1 MALRRTIDLLPEIF
15 RTDTN
20 RKFLAATLDQLTQEP
35 NLKRTQGFVGRRVG
49 PGVNPANNY
58 VVEPTT
64 TRSNYQLEPGVTF
77 LKPNTTQVQDTI
89 TYPGFIDSLALQN
102 GDVTRQDRLW
112 ESEYYSWD
120 PFCDLDKFVNYSQYY
135 WLPGGPESVDVA
147 VEAVPLSDS
156 FDVTRTDISYV
167 FSGVPGTNPTI
178 TLARGGNYSFNV
190 NQVGYNFWIQAAPGI
205 SGRLPATPNV
215 SSRDVYGVVNNG
227 EDQGTVEFYVP
238 LKTSQDFY
246 YSLAEITPVDLATPT
261 IKFSQLNNVYVAD
274 FLAQYPTGIDGI
286 TQLNGRTIVFTN
298 TIQGAEAG
306 GWQIITDDSTVVDIT
321 MQSQRYSVWRI
332 NYVTGI
338 DGLPYM
344 QLDSIL
350 SVPNLSRFRILY
362 GETYSSTQFY
372 KDASGYF
379 EQIPL
384 LTAAQDVL
392 YYQDSANPEMFGQ
405 IRLVDPTVTLPLD
418 VNEIIGAKNY
428 TSPNGVV
435 FTNGLKVQFRGAATP
450 AQFQNLEY
458 YVEGVGTGPGITA
471 RVGFI
476 NGEAYFG
483 AYHVYQ
489 GQKMTGLV
497 HSTTVYQQ
505 NIYDTIEESLANP
518 GLGGPTGAAIPQ
530 DPVAGAAEGN
540 GIRLVPVNAMITPET
555 YTKSAV
561 TPYDSTAYDIGAFD
575 ASLNAPLIPDYLTQN
590 RASADRNAWSRS
602 NRWFHIDVINYTA
615 EINGSSPVVNNDQRA
630 RRPIIEFRANQR
642 LWNNG
647 TLAKAPVNVIDFAQ
661 TDALSNINGQIG
673 YGVDGYT
680 FFDGT
685 RVIFAADRDPQVRNR
700 IYQVTFI
707 DPTNSGTLVI
717 DLVPTLD
724 SEPLIEETVV
734 SINGVI
740 QQGQTHWFDGVT
752 WQLAQQKSGVNQ
764 APLFDVYDANGYS
777 FGDRTI
783 YPSSTFIGS
792 KLFGYADG
800 GNLTLDPV
808 LGLSLQYLNINN
820 VGDIVFDNYFYND
833 TFVYVKN
840 STSSELNISTGF
852 VRQYIDRISF
862 SDLLGWQAAA
872 AQNRSRQVFQF
883 TYTGSTLTL
892 DVPVDVDSIYPPIQI
907 YVEGLFIDPGTYTY
921 TVVGSTTVITFTTQ
935 PVAGTIIEVQAI
947 SNQASSIGY
956 YQVPLN
962 LENNAING
970 NSSEFTLGTVRT
982 HYESIGQNLRGI
994 QGPINGAN
1002 NSRDL
1007 GNILPYGIEI
1017 VQHSSPLVLPGVFL
1031 RRQQYELFNSLTY
1044 NNQEYNK
1051 YKALLLDLASRGD
1064 FVNSTPTQVLDAVT
1078 QEISIGRNEMFPFY
1092 WSDML
1097 PAGETYNE
1105 LTYTVTPI
1113 STGTFDLTQVYDFT
1127 SSNFQSV
1134 LVYLNGEILTRGP
1147 DYTASVGAAT
1157 VVLSVTL
1164 TTGDVVSIREY
1175 PTTYGSFVPNTPTK
1189 MGLYPSWEPVIYIDE
1204 SYLEPTQVIRGH
1216 DGSITVAFGDYRDQV
1231 LLEFE
1236 TRIYNNL
1243 KIVSPIPLDVADVVP
1258 GQFRTTDYTLD
1269 EINNILL
1276 PDFLSWIGWNKL
1288 DYTSQTYVAGDPF
1301 TYNYSQSGDRL
1312 TKQPLLGAWR
1322 GIYNYF
1328 YDTTTPNTTPWE
1340 MLGFS
1345 EEPSWWQEQYGSVP
1359 YTSGNLVL
1367 WEDLEAGLIADP
1379 DNPRIDP
1386 RYARPGLTQV
1396 IPSGDEGQ
1404 LLNPLDAVVGNFDST
1419 SFRRSWAFGD
1429 DGPVES
1435 AWRTSSAWPFA
1446 VMRLLA
1452 LTKPAQFFNLFV
1464 DRDRYVYDDALEQYL
1479 WDQRYRIVPENIQPL
1494 YGNGVSRA
1502 SYINW
1507 IVDYNRQRG
1516 VDSSQLLANTL
1527 HSLNVQL
1534 CWRMASFS
1542 DKRYLKIYT
1551 ERSTPTGQNAS
1562 LLLPDE
1568 SYQLL
1573 LYQNSP
1579 LESSTYSSVIVQTT
1593 SDGWAV
1599 LGYNSQA
1606 SYFEILASRPTGV
1619 TITISAGGSAERV
1632 PVEYTNT
1639 VVRVPYGFVF
1649 TNRAALCDFLM
1660 SYGELLTQ
1668 RGFAF
1673 EGTENGYIMNWTQ
1686 MAQEFL
1692 YWSNQ
1697 GWTSGSIINLNPG
1710 ATRISITR
1718 PGVVA
1723 ESLSPPR
1730 LDSIILNQNSQAI
1743 PPGNLVIDRFENT
1756 LRVTSLNADTINYL
1770 NVRFTAFEHV
1780 MVLDNRSIFADL
1792 IYDPVTGARQSRV
1805 LVSGWLSGDWNG
1817 TVNAPGF
1824 VLNQDN
1830 IQEWVPNR
1838 KYTKGDI
1845 VLFKDQYWS
1854 AGTIIQPSAKF
1865 DYSVWVKSDYADIQ
1879 KGLLP
1884 NSPNASDQ
1892 LSLSYSV
1899 YNANLETE
1907 VDLFSYG
1914 LIGFRPR
1921 QYMAALNLDDVS
1933 QVQLYQQFL
1942 GSKGT
1947 RPAAEIFTFA
1957 DLGKEVAQ
1965 YDIYEYWAMLRST
1978 YGANANRSFFEVLLE
1993 AAKLES
1999 NPSLVQIIQPDTE
2012 SQADQTVFVSD
2023 ILKSNY
2029 KITSPNILP
2038 TTLNTPDNSLPGAGY
2053 VDIDDVDITVFDLS
2067 DNNVLAAQLDTIGI
2081 DTSIWVARVNTYDW
2095 TVYRAEKV
2103 PGTIVKVEDNLESA
2117 SIATFNQAHGLNA
2130 GDTLIIK
2137 YFSND
2142 INGVYQVLSV
2152 PTITTV
2158 IIDYTFSGFQT
2169 AETGVGLG
2177 LTLQPSRVQQPADVS
2192 LLPYADQLLPGVMAW
2207 VDNDGTGHWIVLEK
2221 TDPFVETATLV
2232 PKAPEPY
2239 SQYGATVA
2247 QGLSNLS
2254 ALVGAPNYNPSNSA
2268 NAPGVVYS
2276 YVKNDRDIYEQ
2287 NSLLTLTTTD
2297 TIGYGNAVD
2306 IGDQSWAIVGASQ
2319 SNSNQGYVTT
2329 IYVKPGS
2336 NFFEQRQLL
2345 VAPDQDFANGEFG
2358 YAVVMSMNER
2368 WMYISAPGLN
2378 RVHAYTRVDVE
2389 QQSVEYLT
2397 SDTVIS
2403 YNWSDYIVADYIKP
2417 DQINVVLDNVLLTY
2431 ETDYVVTPTNITFFG
2446 SPSNNK
2452 LLTISRRN
2460 AAQLDQA
2467 LVLGVTATTTGS
2479 GSGAEFTV
2487 NNVRGVYTVNLT
2499 AGGIDYTVGDTLT
2512 IDQDTVATPDAI
2524 PPAPI
2529 VTSYVSGTGVTI
2541 TVANT
2546 TGIMPGMIVV
2556 GNGFTQGQYVEVVP
2570 NGTDLVLNQSPDGAA
2585 SGALTFSYDI
2595 KVFVT
2600 EVNALTGAIVDFTV
2614 SGGTGVTTQTE
2625 YNITNYLATVTDIYS
2640 FSVKVDNVLQ
2650 RPKMD
2655 YDFNSDSSIVD
2666 PMILVF
2672 TTVPP
2677 AGAVIAVS
2685 SESYFNY
2692 VGTLPTAGL
2701 GLVGGERFGQSI
2713 ACDADGSQV
2722 TVGCPGKDNNTG
2734 VVYVFD
2740 RNTQRFI
2747 VNNSAQTEY
2756 QTVQDLD
2763 IPGFISVTQNGVVLI
2778 PSGLNINGQYTVDV
2792 TNPADQFVNITSTLN
2807 VGDVIEISTNQFTL
2821 LKTIESVLPAEGNQ
2835 FGSKLDQCPTDY
2847 GVYIASPFDSAIQE
2861 EAGSVEF
2868 YQNQTEVYG
2877 SITSTIANPV
2887 LTAGEYI
2894 RLDNTYVELTG
2905 TTISALVDDIVA
2917 AQVPNITATLTPN
2930 LTLEGDGSTKIF
2942 DVGSIYSSA
2951 ASVTSTV
2958 VYVNGIL
2965 QNYGSEYTYDS
2976 ATQQIIFTT
2985 APFNTSNILVVSGRI
3000 IISVENFSASV
3011 PGNRLKVLPGTGT
3024 LFADLGIN
3032 PYAYTQTIVSPVSQ
3046 KFAHFGQGLYI
3057 SENTTTL
3064 IVGAPNGSMI
3074 RATTFDL
3081 NQTVF
3086 DSDSTSFSDTT
3097 LNSGA
3102 VYSFDALSAVNA
3114 SVDNPKQF
3122 VFGQQFTN
3130 NNLQSLD
3137 QFGTA
3142 VDYTTGILLA
3152 GTPGYDRGDS
3162 SGADFGQVLQY
3173 HNLDNLPAWQIKRR
3187 QLPAVDISLMD
3198 TVFMY
3203 DRVSGNTKQYFDY
3216 FDPLQGTVL
3225 GVVRQNL
3232 DFIGGVDP
3240 AAYNVGLLNNYG
3252 VKWGEERVGQI
3263 WWDTNN
3269 VRFIDPHQ
3277 SIGIDKSDIVYAS
3290 RRWGQLFPG
3299 STVDMYQWIVS
3310 DVAPANYTGPG
3321 TPKDITSYVIS
3332 SSLTDQGFVTTQYYF
3347 WVTGISTVNTAA
3359 RKTLSIDT
3367 LRNYIE
3373 NPRASGIAYIAP
3385 INSSTIAIYNG
3396 LQYISADDTIFHI
3409 EFDKQFTEAAVHV
3422 EYQLIPQGRADGF
3435 LNDTLYRKMLDSFT
3449 GSDTTGNP
3457 VPDPFLSPTNQ
3468 YGVEFR
3474 PRQSMFVN
3482 RFLALKNYL
3491 GQANTV
3497 LAQFPIVETRSLA
3510 LLNSYD
3516 PEPAASTGAWDKRV
3530 ANLEE
3535 LSYQNL
3541 NAVPLGYKYL
3551 VSSDSNNNGLWTIYQ
3566 VAAIG
3571 TLLGE
3576 VGLNLIRVQNY
3587 DTRNYWSTIDWYSPS
3602 YNQYTRISL
3611 EVPNESAL
3619 ETITVAEGSAV
3630 KVIANAQGKWEIYLY
3645 SSGNWTRVG
3654 LQNGTVEFS
3663 KVLWDY
3669 AAGRFGFDSEVF
3681 DAQYYDQAPIIETR
3695 KIIEAINQELLIGDL
3710 LIERNNLLMLIFNYI
3725 LSEQQAP
3732 NWLIKTSLIDVDH
3745 TIRDLVPFQIY
3756 RRDNQDFVLDYI
3768 NEVKPYHVQIREF
3781 NLRYQGLDRYLGSL
3795 TDYDLPAYYDPLQKL
3810 FVSPVLD
3817 NTGTLSTTSSVPS
3830 TSPIW
3835 QTFPY
3840 NQWFQNYL
3848 LSIESVTIVSSGSGY
3863 SVAPEVVVTGNC
3875 LRQAV
3880 MTARINSAGE
3890 VVEITVLDAGAGYS
3904 ETATITFDSGSGSG
3918 ALAVAVMGNGQVRN
3932 IVTTI
3937 KYDRYQYASTIQ
3949 EWIPNV
3955 NYDNGDQVRYAN
3967 IVWAANSDDST
3978 GVRSETF
3985 DPTQWVKI
3993 DAATLSGVD
4002 RTMGFY
4008 TPTVNQPG
4016 LDLAQLISGVDYP
4029 GVQVDAPDFD
4039 QNTGFDVG
4047 NFDVNPY
4054 DNISYG
4060 PEGAPTY
4067 DPAILDAIYE
4077 SNFVDPYLGTLPT
4090 SINVDGGAFVDAYE
4104 SHAPEELVPGITY
4117 DTLDFRVYTTPGADW
4132 SGDGHGFPMG
4142 QRKFEYDPAS
4152 PELDFAGVLT
4162 YPVQVRVFNQTTEVE
4177 LSLDIDYTIN
4187 WVNFVV
4193 TMLSS
4198 NGTGDIIAV
4207 VAYAL
4212 GGGNQVYTD
4221 SYIGSD
4227 IVDTV
4232 IIPFPYDL
4240 ITDFAIFSNGTQ
4252 VTDYTASAVVPG
4264 RTLIE
4269 FGSSFVS
4276 TDRVTITALGSG
4288 SASVTTGWSTPVTQY
4303 ILSDGSLSYTLTN
4316 SVQGTNPINAIVNKN
4331 GVRARPS
4338 QGIEYTGNGS
4348 QLTYALPDR
4357 GGYDQSLIGGNDVSV
4372 YINNVAQTLGV
4383 NFVLDP
4389 DDGSTAR
4396 SVTLTTAPAI
4406 GATVLISV
4414 RTKAQ
4419 YWIVGNTI
4427 TFQPAQGLI
4436 PVLGD
4441 VITVTTFNDTAEQN
4455 MVTHV
4460 FVGPT
4465 TQGTQIAEGYDITLY
4480 DEGNI
4485 PNALGSFDYS
4495 TGIIVSSNAFNIG
4508 QTILSPERLVV
4519 TLDGRYLFP
4528 DTGYTVD
4535 GSTVTVLGPVINAA
4549 QIVAITMFAQEAV
4562 PSAMAF
4568 RIFQDMRGQ
4577 QTTYRITPS
4586 TTATVTQAVLAT
4598 DDIIYVD
4605 NANALAQP
4613 NLPNGFFG
4621 LITINGERITYRYRD
4636 TVANTVSGLRRGTAG
4651 TGAAAHAM
4659 GSLIYDIGAANL
4671 LAPEYQDRI
4680 VAVNFLGNGV
4690 NTDFI
4695 TPIVVETLDSTE
4707 QVEAIQ
4713 VFVGGTLQQGGYTI
4727 ESANPVLI
4735 QFNEAPANG
4744 YQVSIQVRQ
4753 GESWYQPGTSAPS
4766 NGVPLQNTNT
4776 PAARFLRGE

>member
-102 GDVTRQDRLW
+102 GNVTRQDRLW

-156 FDVTRTDISYV
+156 FDVTRTDISYA
-167 FSGVPGTNPTI
+167 FSGIPGINPTI

-190 NQVGYNFWIQAAPGI
+190 NQVGYNFWIQSAPGVG
-205 SGRLPATPNV
+205 GRLPSTPNV

-238 LKTSQDFY
+238 LKTAQDFY
-246 YSLAEITPVDLATPT
+246 YNLTEIVPVDLATPT
-261 IKFSQLNNVYVAD
+261 IKFSQINNVYVAD

-286 TQLNGRTIVFTN
+286 TELSGRTIVFTN

-306 GWQIITDDSTVVDIT
+306 GWQIINGSTVVDIT

-332 NYVTGI
+332 NYITGI
-338 DGLPYM
+338 NGLPYM
-344 QLDSIL
+344 QLDSIVN
-350 SVPNLSRFRILY
+350 VPNLSRFRILY

-392 YYQDSANPEMFGQ
+392 YYQDSVNPEIFGQ
-405 IRLVDPTVTLPLD
+405 IRLVDPTTTLPID

-435 FTNGLKVQFRGAATP
+435 FTNGLKVQFRGTTTP
-450 AQFQNLEY
+450 AQFQDLEY

-518 GLGGPTGAAIPQ
+518 GLGGPTGAALPQ
-530 DPVAGAAEGN
+530 DPVAGAVEGN
-540 GIRLVPVNAMITPET
+540 GIQLIPVSAMITPET

-590 RASADRNAWSRS
+590 RASTDRNAWSRS

-615 EINGSSPVVNNDQRA
+615 EINGSAPVVNNDQRA

-647 TLAKAPVNVIDFAQ
+647 TLAKAPVNIIDFAQ

-680 FFDGT
+680 FLEGN
-685 RVIFAADRDPQVRNR
+685 RVIFAADRDPRVRNR

-717 DLVPTLD
+717 DLVPTAD
-724 SEPLIEETVV
+724 SEPLILETVV
-734 SINGVI
+734 SINGVV

-764 APLFDVYDANGYS
+764 APFFDVYDTNGYS
-777 FGDRTI
+777 FGDRTV
-783 YPSSTFIGS
+783 YPSSTFAGS

-800 GNLTLDPV
+800 GTLILDPV

-840 STSSELNISTGF
+840 STSFELNISTGF

-862 SDLLGWQAAA
+862 SDLLGWQTAA

-892 DVPVDVDSIYPPIQI
+892 DVPVNVDSVYPPIQI
-907 YVEGLFIDPGTYTY
+907 YVEGLFIDPNTYTY
-921 TVVGSTTVITFTTQ
+921 SIVGSTTVISFITQ
-935 PVAGTIIEVQAI
+935 PVPGTIIEVQAI

-962 LENNAING
+962 LENNAVNG
-970 NSSEFTLGTVRT
+970 NSAEFTLGTIRT
-982 HYESIGQNLRGI
+982 HYESIGQNLREI

-1064 FVNSTPTQVLDAVT
+1064 FVNSTPTQVLDTVT

-1097 PAGETYNE
+1097 PAGDTYNE
-1105 LTYTVTPI
+1105 LIYNVTPI
-1113 STGTFDLTQVYDFT
+1113 STSTFDLTQVYDFT

-1157 VVLSVTL
+1157 VVLSVAL
-1164 TTGDVVSIREY
+1164 TTGDVVTIREY

-1189 MGLYPSWEPVIYIDE
+1189 MGLYPAWEPVIYIDE

-1243 KIVSPIPLDVADVVP
+1243 KIVSPIPLDVVDVVP

-1288 DYTSQTYVAGDPF
+1288 NYTDQTYIAGDPF

-1340 MLGFS
+1340 MLGFT
-1345 EEPSWWQEQYGSVP
+1345 EEPSWWQEQYGSAP

-1379 DNPRIDP
+1379 TNPRIDP

-1404 LLNPLDAVVGNFDST
+1404 LLSPLDAVVGNFDST

-1507 IVDYNRQRG
+1507 IIDYNRQRG
-1516 VDSSQLLANTL
+1516 IDSSQLLTNTL
-1527 HSLNVQL
+1527 QSLNVQL

-1573 LYQNSP
+1573 LYQNLP
-1579 LESSTYSSVIVQTT
+1579 LEAATYSSVIVQTT

-1606 SYFEILASRPTGV
+1606 SYFEILASRPTGT

-1632 PVEYTNT
+1632 PVEYTST

-1668 RGFAF
+1668 RGFTF

-1723 ESLSPPR
+1723 ESLTPPR
-1730 LDSIILNQNSQAI
+1730 LDSIILNQNSQAV

-1854 AGTIIQPSAKF
+1854 AGTIIQPAAEF
-1865 DYSVWVKSDYADIQ
+1865 DYSVWIKSDYADIQ

-1899 YNANLETE
+1899 YNANLENE
-1907 VDLFSYG
+1907 VNLFSYG

-1921 QYMAALNLDDVS
+1921 QYMQALNLDDVS

-1947 RPAAEIFTFA
+1947 RPSAEIFSFA
-1957 DLGKEVAQ
+1957 DLGKEIAQ
-1965 YDIYEYWAMLRST
+1965 YNIYEYWAMLRST
-1978 YGANANRSFFEVLLE
+1978 YGANANRSFFEVRLE
-1993 AAKLES
+1993 EAKLES
-1999 NPSLVQIIQPDTE
+1999 NPNLVQIIQSGTE

-2029 KITSPNILP
+2029 KITSPDILP
-2038 TTLNTPDNSLPGAGY
+2038 TTLVTPDNSLPSAGY
-2053 VDIDDVDITVFDLS
+2053 VNLDDVDITLFDLTN
-2067 DNNVLAAQLDTIGI
+2067 DATLTAQIDSIGV

-2095 TVYRAEKV
+2095 TVYRCEKT
-2103 PGTIVKVEDNLESA
+2103 PGALVQVEDNLDGA
-2117 SIATFNQAHGLNA
+2117 SLATFNEAHNLSI
-2130 GDTLIIK
+2130 GDTIIIK
-2137 YFSND
+2137 NFSTD
-2142 INGVYQVLSV
+2142 INGAYQVLAI
-2152 PTITTV
+2152 PTIFT
-2158 IIDYTFSGFQT
+2158 ILIDYQF
-2169 AETGVGLG
+2169 VGLQTTEIG
-2177 LTLQPSRVQQPADVS
+2177 NGFAFVLQPSRVLQPSDIR
-2192 LLPYADQLLPGVMAW
+2192 LLPYADQLLPGLRVW
-2207 VDNDGTGHWIVLEK
+2207 VDNLGNGRWGVLEK
-2221 TDPFVETATLV
+2221 TDPFVATPSLI
-2232 PKAPEPY
+2232 PSLPEPR
-2239 SQYGATVA
+2239 SLAGSSLA
-2247 QGLSNLS
+2247 QGLLNLS
-2254 ALVGAPNYNPSNSA
+2254 AMIGAPGYNPDNLA
-2268 NAPGVVYS
+2268 LPPGVVYTF
-2276 YVKNDRDIYEQ
+2276 VKTDQDVYDQ
-2287 NSLLTLTTTD
+2287 NSLLSLTTTG
-2297 TIGYGNAVD
+2297 TVGYGNAID
-2306 IGDQSWAIVGASQ
+2306 IGDQSWGVVGASA
-2319 SNSNQGYVTT
+2319 SNNNQGYATT
-2329 IYVKPGS
+2329 IYVAPG
-2336 NFFEQRQLL
+2336 NNVFEQRQVL
-2345 VAPDQDFANGEFG
+2345 VTPDQDFNDGEFG
-2358 YAVVMSMNER
+2358 YSVIISQDEQ
-2368 WMYISAPGLN
+2368 WMFISAPAHN
-2378 RVHAYTRVDVE
+2378 KVFAYTQVKTQ
-2389 QQSVEYLT
+2389 QQSIRYT
-2397 SDTVIS
+2397 TNGSTVTYDWAGSIDI
-2403 YNWSDYIVADYIKP
+2403 DYTQPRQLGVVLN
-2417 DQINVVLDNVLLTY
+2417 NVVLSY
-2431 ETDYVVTPTNITFFG
+2431 PADYAVTPTSIT
-2446 SPSNNK
+2446 
-2452 LLTISRRN
+2452 LTSTPLAGQQLIISRLQEV
-2460 AAQLDQA
+2460 QLDQILTNGA
-2467 LVLGVTATTTGS
+2467 TATGGAGS
-2479 GSGAEFTV
+2479 DATFTV
-2487 NNVRGVYTVNLT
+2487 NNVRGQYAVFVDNNGSGYLINDV
-2499 AGGIDYTVGDTLT
+2499 LT
-2512 IDQDTVATPDAI
+2512 ILGTDVETLNAPASNPANNITFVVTGVDTDGAI
-2524 PPAPI
+2524 TSI
-2529 VTSYVSGTGVTI
+2529 GSVTGTGVT
-2541 TVANT
+2541 NT
-2546 TGIMPGMIVV
+2546 
-2556 GNGFTQGQYVEVVP
+2556 
-2570 NGTDLVLNQSPDGAA
+2570 S
-2585 SGALTFSYDI
+2585 
-2595 KVFVT
+2595 VFP
-2600 EVNALTGAIVDFTV
+2600 LD
-2614 SGGTGVTTQTE
+2614 Q
-2625 YNITNYLATVTDIYS
+2625 YLATAVNRYS
-2640 FSVKVDNVLQ
+2640 FTVRVNDVLQ
-2650 RPKMD
+2650 RLHID
-2655 YDFNSDSSIVD
+2655 YDFAGDVDSTD
-2666 PMILVF
+2666 NYNLVF
-2672 TTVPP
+2672 ETIPP
-2677 AGAVIAVS
+2677 VGAVIIVDS
-2685 SESYFNY
+2685 NSYFDY
-2692 VGTLPTAGL
+2692 VSELPTSEL
-2701 GLVGGERFGQSI
+2701 GLVGGERFGHSI
-2713 ACDADGSQV
+2713 SCTDNARQV
-2722 TVGCPGKDNNTG
+2722 MIGCPGINNNAGCT
-2734 VVYVFD
+2734 YVFD
-2740 RNTQRFI
+2740 RSIQRFI
-2747 VNNSAQTEY
+2747 VDDTTQTEY
-2756 QTVQDLD
+2756 RTVRNLE
-2763 IPGFISVTQNGVVLI
+2763 IPGAVSVTQNNEFLL
-2778 PSGLNINGQYTVDV
+2778 PNTLNIGGEYSIDV
-2792 TNPADQFVNITSTLN
+2792 TNPLDTFVNITSTLS
-2807 VGDVIEISTNQFTL
+2807 VGDIIEIETNQFTL
-2821 LKTIESVLPAEGNQ
+2821 IETITQSTVQTDAQ
-2835 FGSKLDQCPTDY
+2835 FGYKIDQC
-2847 GVYIASPFDSAIQE
+2847 VNNCSLYIAAPFDSSILTS
-2861 EAGSVEF
+2861 AGSVEF
-2868 YQNQTEVYG
+2868 HQNQSRVYG
-2877 SITSTIANPV
+2877 TITSTIANPT
-2887 LTAGEYI
+2887 LTAGSYI
-2894 RLDNTYVELTG
+2894 RINDIFVKVPNAPNNTIQGLVNAINSNAYSDTTQYYIGDRVTFNSLCYVAINSSLGNNPTNTAYWSPTEVISNVIASLTPDIILEGNG
-2905 TTISALVDDIVA
+2905 TTTV
-2917 AQVPNITATLTPN
+2917 
-2930 LTLEGDGSTKIF
+2930 F

-2951 ASVTSTV
+2951 SSYTPV
-2958 VYVNGIL
+2958 VYVNNVL
-2965 QNYGSEYTYDS
+2965 LTSGSDYTYNN
-2976 ATQQIIFTT
+2976 TTEQISFVT
-2985 APFNTSNILVVSGRI
+2985 APNNTAPILVVSGRATF
-3000 IISVENFSASV
+3000 SVKNFTASQ
-3011 PGNRLKVLPGTGT
+3011 PLNRLTVLPGTGNVFT
-3024 LFADLGIN
+3024 ELGLNTFVYQQTITS
-3032 PYAYTQTIVSPVSQ
+3032 PVPQTYAY
-3046 KFAHFGQGLYI
+3046 FGQGLFI
-3057 SENTTTL
+3057 SEDTTTL
-3064 IVGAPNGSMI
+3064 IVGAPNGSQI
-3074 RATTFDL
+3074 RATVFDSK
-3081 NQTVF
+3081 QTVF
-3086 DSDSTSFSDTT
+3086 DSDSTNFADTT
-3097 LNSGA
+3097 PNSGA
-3102 VYSFDALSAVNA
+3102 VYSFDLLPAADE
-3114 SVDNPKQF
+3114 SVSNSLKF
-3122 VFGQQFTN
+3122 IFGQQFTN
-3130 NNLQSLD
+3130 DNLQPLD
-3137 QFGTA
+3137 QFGIA

-3152 GTPGYDRGDS
+3152 GAPGYDRGDS
-3162 SGADFGQVLQY
+3162 SDADVGQVLQY
-3173 HNLDNLPAWQIKRR
+3173 HNLNNLPAWQVKRR
-3187 QLPAVDISLMD
+3187 QLPAVDIELMN

-3203 DRVSGNTKQYFDY
+3203 DRVSGNTKEYFDY
-3216 FDPLQGTVL
+3216 FNPLQGTVL
-3225 GVVRQNL
+3225 GIVRQNL
-3232 DFIGGVDP
+3232 DFIGAVDP
-3240 AAYNVGLLNNYG
+3240 AAYNVGALNNYG
-3252 VKWGEERVGQI
+3252 VKWGEKHVGQI

-3277 SIGIDKSDIVYAS
+3277 SIGPVESDIVYAS

-3310 DVAPANYTGPG
+3310 DVLPADYAGPG
-3321 TPKDITSYVIS
+3321 TPKDTNSYVIS
-3332 SSLTDQGFVTTQYYF
+3332 SSLNDQGFVTTQYYF
-3347 WVTGISTVNTAA
+3347 WATGINTVNSVA

-3373 NPRASGIAYIAP
+3373 DPRASGIAYIAP

-3396 LQYISADDTIFHI
+3396 LQYISADDTILHI

-3435 LNDTLYRKMLDSFT
+3435 LNDALYRKMLDSFT
-3449 GSDTTGNP
+3449 GSDTAGNP

-3474 PRQSMFVN
+3474 PRQSMFAN

-3497 LAQFPIVETRSLA
+3497 LAQFPIVETRSLS
-3510 LLNSYD
+3510 LLNSYE

-3541 NAVPLGYKYL
+3541 NSVPLGYKYL
-3551 VSSDSNNNGLWTIYQ
+3551 VVSDSRNDGLWTIYQ
-3566 VAAIG
+3566 VAVVG
-3571 TLLGE
+3571 SLLGE

-3587 DTRNYWSTIDWYSPS
+3587 DTRKYWSTIDWYSPS
-3602 YNQYTRISL
+3602 YNKFTRILL

-3619 ETITVAEGSAV
+3619 KTITVADGSAV
-3630 KVIANAQGKWEIYLY
+3630 KVTANAQGKWEIYFY
-3645 SSGNWTRVG
+3645 SNNTWTRVA
-3654 LQNGTVEFS
+3654 LQDGTVEFS
-3663 KVLWDY
+3663 TVLWDY

-3695 KIIEAINQELLIGDL
+3695 KIIEAINQELLIDDL
-3710 LIERNNLLMLIFNYI
+3710 LIERNNLLILMFNYI

-3781 NLRYQGLDRYLGSL
+3781 NLKYQGLDRYLGSL
-3795 TDYDLPAYYDPLQKL
+3795 TDYDLPAYYDPLQRI

-3830 TSPIW
+3830 TSAVW

-3848 LSIESVTIVSSGSGY
+3848 LNIESVTIVSGGSGY
-3863 SVAPEVVVTGNC
+3863 TAAPEVIVTGDC

-3880 MTARINSAGE
+3880 MTSRINSAGE
-3890 VVEITVLDAGAGYS
+3890 VVEIIILDAGAGYS

-3918 ALAVAVMGNGQVRN
+3918 ALAVSVMGNSQVRN

-3937 KYDRYQYASTIQ
+3937 KYDRYQYASTVQ
-3949 EWIPNV
+3949 EWQPNV
-3955 NYDNGDQVRYAN
+3955 NYDNGDQVRYVD

-3978 GVRSETF
+3978 GVRTATF
-3985 DPTQWVKI
+3985 DPTQWSKV
-3993 DAATLSGVD
+3993 AASTLSGVD

-4008 TPTVNQPG
+4008 TPAVNQPG

-4029 GVQVDAPDFD
+4029 GVQVDAPDFN

-4047 NFDVNPY
+4047 NFDINPY
-4054 DNISYG
+4054 DNISFG

-4077 SNFVDPYLGTLPT
+4077 SSFVDPYLGTLPT
-4090 SINVDGGAFVDAYE
+4090 SINVDGGAFVDTYE

-4142 QRKFEYDPAS
+4142 QRRFEYDPAK
-4152 PELDFAGVLT
+4152 PELDFAGVLS
-4162 YPVQVRVFNQTTEVE
+4162 YPVQVRVFNQTTGVE
-4177 LSLDIDYTIN
+4177 LLLDIDYTID
-4187 WVNFVV
+4187 WINFVV

-4198 NGTGDIIAV
+4198 TSAGNIIAV

-4212 GGGNQVYTD
+4212 GGGNQTYTN

-4227 IVDTV
+4227 IVDSV
-4232 IIPFPYDL
+4232 IIPFPYNL

-4252 VTDYTASAVVPG
+4252 VTDYTASASVPG

-4269 FGSSFVS
+4269 FDTSFTS
-4276 TDRVTITALGSG
+4276 TDRVTITALGAG
-4288 SASVTTGWSTPVTQY
+4288 STSVTTGWSTPVTQY

-4316 SVQGTNPINAIVNKN
+4316 SIQGTNPANAIVNKN

-4338 QGIEYTGNGS
+4338 QGIEYIGNGS
-4348 QLTYALPDR
+4348 QVNYALPDR
-4357 GGYDQSLIGGNDVSV
+4357 GGYDQALIGGNDVSI

-4383 NFVLDP
+4383 NFVLNSDDP
-4389 DDGSTAR
+4389 RTI
-4396 SVTLTTAPAI
+4396 TLTTAPAAGSI
-4406 GATVLISV
+4406 ILIAV
-4414 RTKAQ
+4414 RTRAQ

-4427 TFQPAQGLI
+4427 IFQPAQGLI

-4441 VITVTTFNDTAEQN
+4441 VITVTTFNDTSDQN
-4455 MVTHV
+4455 ISTQV

-4465 TQGTQIAEGYDITLY
+4465 TQGTQIAEGYDDTLY
-4480 DEGNI
+4480 DQGNVS
-4485 PNALGSFDYS
+4485 NELGSFDYS
-4495 TGIIVSSNAFNIG
+4495 TGIIVSSNTFNID

-4519 TLDGRYLFP
+4519 TLDGKYLFP
-4528 DTGYTVD
+4528 DTGYTVTEN
-4535 GSTVTVLGPVINAA
+4535 TVTVLGTVINAA
-4549 QIVAITMFAQEAV
+4549 QVVAITVLAQEVV
-4562 PSAMAF
+4562 PLAMAF

-4586 TTATVTQAVLAT
+4586 TTAVVTQPVLAT

-4651 TGAAAHAM
+4651 TGADAHAV
-4659 GSLIYDIGAANL
+4659 GSLVYDIGAANL
-4671 LAPEYQDRI
+4671 LAPDYQDQI
-4680 VAVNFLGNGV
+4680 VTENFLGNGT
-4690 NTDFI
+4690 NKDFI
-4695 TPIVVETLDSTE
+4695 TTIVVETLDSTE
-4707 QVEAIQ
+4707 LVEAVQ
-4713 VFVGGTLQQGGYTI
+4713 VYVGGTLQQGGYTV

-4753 GESWYQPGTSAPS
+4753 GESWYEPGASTPS